1 VIVRALKRRVADERG
16 MGLVELLIAMTMLAI
31 AVGAM
36 MSLYVA
42 TARSMQRAGQRGTAL
57 SLAEKQMEIYRTV
70 PFTQI
75 RVDSTLIP
83 TGTDPYVTAHSSDS
97 TIPSSAGQAVGGQN
111 GDIACPSPAVAAC
124 QPVQTITG
132 PDHRSYRVD
141 TYVEYVSADAGF
153 THLTPAAGLTLKRVT
168 VVTRDGSNTATILAR
183 ASSTF
188 ALTG

>member
-1 VIVRALKRRVADERG
+1 VIVRALRRHLADERG
-16 MGLVELLIAMTMLAI
+16 MGLVELLIAMTILAT

-57 SLAEKQMEIYRTV
+57 TLAEKQMEIYRTV

-75 RVDSTLIP
+75 RLDSTLIP
-83 TGTDPYVTAHSSDS
+83 TGTDPYVTAHTSDA
-97 TIPSSAGQAVGGQN
+97 TIPSSSGQAIGGQN
-111 GDIACPSPAVAAC
+111 GDTACPSPAVAPC
-124 QPVQTITG
+124 QPVQTVTG
-132 PDHRSYRVD
+132 PDHRSYRID
-141 TYVEYVSADAGF
+141 TYVEYVGGDAGF
-153 THLTPAAGLTLKRVT
+153 THLTPTSGLTLKRVT
-168 VVTRDGSNTATILAR
+168 VVARDISTNTILAR